1 MELLKKA
8 DNLEYYV
15 EKGFSPKYLEPI
27 AKNVLW
33 KIRNKWDDYNEVSH
47 CCRFIESI
55 RESHDIW
62 IETHFIKNGFKIVG
76 VLFVTGGKVDLDRIF
91 KVKLPCQFQDDKSI
105 TISYFHIV
113 PEVRGIGEEWLRQI
127 VIPYY
132 KEIGI
137 EEIFIKSS
145 HLKAFSLYNRLG
157 KEIEAYT
164 TQSDN
169 RLYSRKGK
177 VFQIK
182 I

>member
-1 MELLKKA
+1 MELLKKV
-8 DNLEYYV
+8 DNLEYLV

-33 KIRNKWDDYNEVSH
+33 KIRNKWDDYNEISH

-55 RESHDIW
+55 RESHDIR
-62 IETHFIKNGFKIVG
+62 IETHFIKNGPKILG
-76 VLFVTGGKVDLDRIF
+76 VLFVTGGKVDLDSLF
-91 KVKLPCQFQDDKSI
+91 KIKLPCTFQNDKSI
-105 TISYFHIV
+105 IISYFHII
-113 PEVRGIGEEWLRQI
+113 PEARGVGEEWLRQL

-132 KEIGI
+132 KEKGI

-145 HLKAFSLYNRLG
+145 HLKAFSLYSRLG
-157 KEIEAYT
+157 NEIENYT

-177 VFQIK
+177 VFK
-182 I
+182 INI

>member
-1 MELLKKA
+1 MELLKKN
-8 DNLEYYV
+8 DSLEYFV

-47 CCRFIESI
+47 CCKFIESV
-55 RESHDIW
+55 RESRDIW
-62 IETHFIKNGFKIVG
+62 IETHFIKNDSKILG
-76 VLFVTGGKVDLDRIF
+76 VIFVTGGKVDLNQLF
-91 KVKLPCQFQDDKSI
+91 KLNLPYQFQEGKSI
-105 TISYFHIV
+105 IISYFHII
-113 PEVRGIGEEWLRQI
+113 PEARGVGEEWLRNV

-132 KEIGI
+132 REKGI

-145 HLKAFSLYNRLG
+145 HLKAFSLYARLG
-157 KEIEAYT
+157 KEIETYT

-177 VFQIK
+177 IFLMK

>member
-1 MELLKKA
+1 LRKSG
-8 DNLEYYV
+8 NLEYLV

-47 CCRFIESI
+47 CCRFIESV
-55 RESHDIW
+55 RESRDIW
-62 IETHFIKNGFKIVG
+62 IETHFIKNGSKIAG
-76 VLFVTGGKVDLDRIF
+76 VLFVTGGNVDLSNLF
-91 KVKLPCQFQDDKSI
+91 KIKLPFQFQEGKSI
-105 TISYFHIV
+105 TISYFHII
-113 PEVRGIGEEWLRQI
+113 PEERGVGEEWLRN
-127 VIPYY
+127 VVMPYY
-132 KEIGI
+132 REKGI

-145 HLKAFSLYNRLG
+145 HLMAFSLYSRLG
-157 KEIEAYT
+157 KEIDGYT

-177 VFQIK
+177 IFQIK